1 MDEIYTASHSRPLE
15 MFVAEALTY
24 GEYTP
29 AEALQ
34 LRALCK
40 IADAL
45 KSINSNMKG

>member
-1 MDEIYTASHSRPLE
+1 MDEIYTARIARPLE
-15 MFVAEALTY
+15 MFVAEALTH

-29 AEALQ
+29 AEVLQ

-45 KSINSNMKG
+45 SSIKDK